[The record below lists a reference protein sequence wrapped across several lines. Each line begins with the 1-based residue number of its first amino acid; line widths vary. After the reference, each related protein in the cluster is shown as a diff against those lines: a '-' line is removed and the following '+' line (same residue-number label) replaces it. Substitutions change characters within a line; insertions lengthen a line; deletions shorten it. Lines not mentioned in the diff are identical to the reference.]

1 MRRPGRPVALAAPLL
16 VWGGL
21 HVAGPSVWTL
31 GVLAVAAF
39 AAFWVDHGD
48 DRRLTR
54 PADLWFVPAIFWC
67 AGSTAAG
74 WFGVQGQPWWLLPAI
89 LGPVTLWWWVAV
101 ALWWPRPAPPDDDPE
116 PEPEPD
122 LPDEPPVR
130 TITVVDRTPLPEPLS
145 AHRPVR
151 VVTLRAVPQLIDITP
166 DRDPDDEDEDG
177 ADDGLPARLVQVW
190 PERRK
195 TPTGAVHVADLARLV
210 GMPEGEFAAVL
221 DADGRAERVSARP
234 LTGGPP
240 SAEKGLKW
248 PALQAWVCATS
259 CATPGEGCDLH
270 G

>member
-195 TPTGAVHVADLARLV
+195 TRPAPCTSPIWPASWGCPRVSSRRSWTPTGEPSGCPRGPSPGAR
-210 GMPEGEFAAVL
+210 
-221 DADGRAERVSARP
+221 RAPRRA
-234 LTGGPP
+234 
-240 SAEKGLKW
+240 
-248 PALQAWVCATS
+248 
-259 CATPGEGCDLH
+259 
-270 G
+270 